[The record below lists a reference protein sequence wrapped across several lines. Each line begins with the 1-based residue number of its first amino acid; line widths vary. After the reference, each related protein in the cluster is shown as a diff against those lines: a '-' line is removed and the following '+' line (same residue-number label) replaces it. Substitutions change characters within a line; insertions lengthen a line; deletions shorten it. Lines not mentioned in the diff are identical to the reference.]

1 MSIVRTGGY
10 REERFGFSESGKLYL
25 QWKKEGAKLAGI
37 IISSALIT
45 TTLGLLFYNHV
56 FFAWGA
62 VIAGFFGGVGAA
74 RVFLKGQ
81 KYCYEADEK
90 EMSLYIMKA
99 GDRKLLSDT
108 FYYSD
113 IMEVSCKPWQG
124 KRGLAVTV
132 RTKYRIIKYF
142 YIFNGSERVRDL
154 SATPFHILEQRKSA
168 ENPTD
173 TAK

>member
-1 MSIVRTGGY
+1 MGIVRTGGY
-10 REERFGFSESGKLYL
+10 REDRFGFSASGKFYL
-25 QWKKEGAKLAGI
+25 RRKKEGAKLAGI
-37 IISSALIT
+37 IIAAALIT

-90 EMSLYIMKA
+90 EMSFYIMKA

-132 RTKYRIIKYF
+132 RTKYRVIKHF
-142 YIFNGSERVRDL
+142 YIFNGSERLKDL

-168 ENPTD
+168 ENSAD